1 MCSLVFDLGIYFS
14 LMNVLIASRDC
25 YHSLRIFLSQVAI
38 CLFTGSRERSGLNI
52 GSFWDLWSQSVLLKT
67 TLLQCYSVLL
77 QKLMKYFESNFNFT
91 TPDWLFAIGTASHEE
106 VLNIVTIFCKYW
118 IATQSFSSWCIV
130 NQKNC
135 ICCSKKTTQMAF
147 FFFFPL
153 PSHSDLQ
160 PSYQ

>member
-1 MCSLVFDLGIYFS
+1 MCSLVFDLGIYF

-25 YHSLRIFLSQVAI
+25 YHSLSIFLSQVAI
-38 CLFTGSRERSGLNI
+38 CLFTGSREPSGLNI
-52 GSFWDLWSQSVLLKT
+52 GSFWDLWSQSALLKT
-67 TLLQCYSVLL
+67 TLLQCYSALL

-91 TPDWLFAIGTASHEE
+91 TPDWLFAIGTASHEGA
-106 VLNIVTIFCKYW
+106 LNIVTIFCKYW

-147 FFFFPL
+147 FFPL